1 MSGLPS
7 ALCSPFTKLSYR
19 ILARF
24 DLSFRRPATT
34 AIRSRGERGN
44 ARGEAPMASPRTPVR
59 QARVSL
65 FSLPPRRCILLLHF
79 LYLYLPPPPLSLSL
93 SLSLSRSSIRRRCY
107 VAVRLVIV
115 IVACSPLNRS
125 PKFESSRTFH
135 VLRFLSAS
143 LRFDEALRDLCR
155 EQRVAYDLAQSITI
169 RPPIE
174 RPEKSGCRV

>member
-1 MSGLPS
+1 V
-7 ALCSPFTKLSYR
+7 LSLHKTFISHSR
-19 ILARF
+19 
-24 DLSFRRPATT
+24 
-34 AIRSRGERGN
+34 AIRPFVQETRHHGDPLPRGN
-44 ARGEAPMASPRTPVR
+44 
-59 QARVSL
+59 
-65 FSLPPRRCILLLHF
+65 
-79 LYLYLPPPPLSLSL
+79 PPPPSLHSAAPFSLSLSPPPPSLSLSL